1 MWQGFRWRI
10 WRRWTYGDNA
20 NTIAYNTKMRDINE
34 INSSNIIT
42 TIEYLLIC
50 PECQHQ
56 TDYSYLWFA
65 ISDGRDHVLTS
76 RHKLVTISEI
86 VCQASS

>member
-1 MWQGFRWRI
+1 MKCKLCGKDLDEESEVDEKISDMTATYENELCWNCWYER
-10 WRRWTYGDNA
+10 TYGDNA
-20 NTIAYNTKMRDINE
+20 NTIAYDTKMKDINE

-56 TDYSYLWFA
+56 TGYSYLWFA
-65 ISDGRDHVLTS
+65 I
-76 RHKLVTISEI
+76 
-86 VCQASS
+86 